1 MPGVEYGHLRLNNP
15 RVGLTSAAYQGYA
28 LKYMVTRGKSYFNPG
43 VYRLVNG
50 NSTDD
55 RFINELL
62 LISFDQDFYPRNFGR
77 GRRRNFNLHTCYQL
91 GGFILNRGGDKGGE
105 FVPSLNFGL
114 GLETLKTHHGL
125 FDAKASYF
133 VPLND
138 RSRDLRG
145 LLGQAAFNF
154 VF

>member
-1 MPGVEYGHLRLNNP
+1 MPGTVFGYLHLNNP
-15 RVGLTSAAYQGYA
+15 RLGLTSAAYQGYA
-28 LKYMVTRGKSYFNPG
+28 LKYLVTRGTSYFNPG
-43 VYRLVNG
+43 VYRPVNG

-55 RFINELL
+55 RLINELL

-77 GRRRNFNLHTCYQL
+77 GRRRNFNQYTCYQL

-105 FVPSLNFGL
+105 FVPNLNLGL
-114 GLETLKTHHGL
+114 GLETLKTRHGL

-138 RSRDLRG
+138 RRRDLRG

-154 VF
+154 VL